1 MTNVSPFR
9 DVVDRT
15 LVVERLTAEMSA
27 GFGALALVIAAVG
40 LYGVLAYGV
49 ARRRREIGVRM
60 AIGATP
66 RTIGWMFLRESFTLV
81 AAGIALGVPAAVGV
95 GHFVSSILFGLS
107 PHDAPS
113 LSIAI
118 VVLVV
123 ASLSASYLPAR
134 RAAGIDAIHALRT
147 D

>member
-1 MTNVSPFR
+1 M
-9 DVVDRT
+9 DV
-15 LVVERLTAEMSA
+15 L
-27 GFGALALVIAAVG
+27 G
-40 LYGVLAYGV
+40 
-49 ARRRREIGVRM
+49 
-60 AIGATP
+60 
-66 RTIGWMFLRESFTLV
+66 ESFTLV